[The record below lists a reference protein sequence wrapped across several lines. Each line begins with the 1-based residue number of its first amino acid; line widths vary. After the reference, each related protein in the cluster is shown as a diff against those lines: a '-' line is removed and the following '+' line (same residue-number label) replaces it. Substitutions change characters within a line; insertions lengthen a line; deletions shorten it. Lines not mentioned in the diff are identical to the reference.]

1 MRRTAII
8 DGTTVEVR
16 DGDTILEAARRHGID
31 VPTLCYHPGLAP
43 EGNCRICLV
52 EIDGDDRPHAA
63 CHSPLGAGMSVRT
76 ESPRLGRLRREI
88 LGLVSSEHREGR
100 FVPSERGSKFERLLR
115 RFDAGRSPFGY
126 HARETAIDR
135 SHPYLRFD
143 PTRCITCRLCLHAC
157 AEIQGQFV
165 YAIAGRGGEAH
176 LVFGPG
182 ERFAQSDCTACGAC
196 VDHCPTGAILD
207 RDREE
212 VARPAAADASTPSI
226 AVTESVC
233 GYCGVGCRV
242 QIETGHAQGLRIRG
256 VPEAAVNRGHLCAKG
271 RYAHAWQSHPERLT
285 TPLLREGRTLR
296 PVGWSQAVAW
306 LARRLREIRDAHGPN
321 ALGVMTSSRSTNEA
335 AYLLQKL
342 FRTAIGTNNV
352 DCCARVC
359 HSSTAAAL
367 QLVTGTGAA
376 TASYVDIERASLI
389 VLAGAN
395 PTEAHPV
402 VGARI
407 KQAVLHGAAL
417 IVIDPR
423 RIELAALADLHLAL
437 RPGTNVALF
446 NAIAKILIDE
456 GLVDRDYVRTRL
468 AGFEELTSFLASVT
482 LAEAER
488 ITEVASA
495 DIRRAAEAIGRAGPI
510 LFVHGLG
517 LSELTQGVASVMTL
531 ANLAML
537 TGSIGR
543 PGAGMLPLR
552 GQNNVQGNAD
562 IGSMPTQLTGY
573 QPLDDPAVRA
583 RFREVWGQDPPLE
596 PGLTIPEMLAAARE
610 RRIRALWIH
619 GEDVA
624 QSDPDETRVLEALD
638 ALDLLVVQEL
648 FLSPTAERA
657 HLVLPAAGVLE
668 QEGTFTNAERRIQHV
683 RPAVVPPG
691 EAKPDW
697 QIILE
702 VARALGSP
710 WSYANPADVMDE
722 IGRVAPALFGGVRY
736 GRLRGDGLQW
746 PCPSPDHPGTA
757 TVHATEFL
765 NGRGRLTAVD
775 YLASPEHDVAGYP
788 WLLITGRVL
797 HHYNV
802 GTMTRRTPSRTLAP
816 ADELQLN
823 PEDAARLAIADG
835 DPVEVESRWGRTRV
849 PARLS
854 SAVNVGTVF
863 LSFHFPETHA
873 NRVVGPHH
881 DPRSKCPQYKATAVR
896 LKRAAG

>member
-1 MRRTAII
+1 
-8 DGTTVEVR
+8 
-16 DGDTILEAARRHGID
+16 
-31 VPTLCYHPGLAP
+31 
-43 EGNCRICLV
+43 
-52 EIDGDDRPHAA
+52 
-63 CHSPLGAGMSVRT
+63 
-76 ESPRLGRLRREI
+76 
-88 LGLVSSEHREGR
+88 
-100 FVPSERGSKFERLLR
+100 
-115 RFDAGRSPFGY
+115 
-126 HARETAIDR
+126 
-135 SHPYLRFD
+135 
-143 PTRCITCRLCLHAC
+143 
-157 AEIQGQFV
+157 
-165 YAIAGRGGEAH
+165 
-176 LVFGPG
+176 
-182 ERFAQSDCTACGAC
+182 
-196 VDHCPTGAILD
+196 
-207 RDREE
+207 
-212 VARPAAADASTPSI
+212 
-226 AVTESVC
+226 
-233 GYCGVGCRV
+233 
-242 QIETGHAQGLRIRG
+242 
-256 VPEAAVNRGHLCAKG
+256 
-271 RYAHAWQSHPERLT
+271 
-285 TPLLREGRTLR
+285 
-296 PVGWSQAVAW
+296 
-306 LARRLREIRDAHGPN
+306 
-321 ALGVMTSSRSTNEA
+321 
-335 AYLLQKL
+335 
-342 FRTAIGTNNV
+342 
-352 DCCARVC
+352 
-359 HSSTAAAL
+359 
-367 QLVTGTGAA
+367 
-376 TASYVDIERASLI
+376 
-389 VLAGAN
+389 
-395 PTEAHPV
+395 
-402 VGARI
+402 
-407 KQAVLHGAAL
+407 
-417 IVIDPR
+417 
-423 RIELAALADLHLAL
+423 
-437 RPGTNVALF
+437 
-446 NAIAKILIDE
+446 
-456 GLVDRDYVRTRL
+456 
-468 AGFEELTSFLASVT
+468 
-482 LAEAER
+482 
-488 ITEVASA
+488 
-495 DIRRAAEAIGRAGPI
+495 
-510 LFVHGLG
+510 
-517 LSELTQGVASVMTL
+517 MTL

-583 RFREVWGQDPPLE
+583 RFREIWGQDPPLE

-736 GRLRGDGLQW
+736 GRLGGDGLQW

-802 GTMTRRTPSRTLAP
+802 GTMTRRTPNRTLAP
-816 ADELQLN
+816 VDELQLN
-823 PEDAARLAIADG
+823 PEDATRLAITDG
-835 DPVEVESRWGRTRV
+835 DAVEVESRWGRTRV

-881 DPRSKCPQYKATAVR
+881 DPLSKCPQYKATAVR